1 MCDISIFNLFSM
13 FYSLKYYIIL
23 DDMERRQLVI
33 DWIDSKFSFDE
44 DLELGKM

>member
-1 MCDISIFNLFSM
+1 MTFPFSIILNVL
-13 FYSLKYYIIL
+13 YLKYYIIL
-23 DDMERRQLVI
+23 DDMERRQLVK